1 MRDITFT
8 AVPPSLATP
17 LTVLHIKQLTYVIA
31 FWRSHSLRFT
41 DFTATGT
48 YVRGNC
54 RGHLSI
60 DAARVNVTFITV
72 THSLINTT
80 LLRVH
85 TAVTRRTLL
94 NALLLR
100 YITWSCAHR
109 AINITWA
116 MQSQKQT
123 EKQTTDARFQF
134 YSLSN
139 LTHTGIPVQ
148 LFGRKNVYLWKR
160 SFLTCTAGYTSGVLT
175 QNTRSSSLQ
184 Y

>member
-1 MRDITFT
+1 MKRFGARFSVCKIFTHLMRDITFT

-100 YITWSCAHR
+100 YITWCCAHR

-139 LTHTGIPVQ
+139 LPVLIQ
-148 LFGRKNVYLWKR
+148 A
-160 SFLTCTAGYTSGVLT
+160 S
-175 QNTRSSSLQ
+175 QSSSLARKTFICENVAF
-184 Y
+184 